1 MAKKTKLP
9 NGLRVVT
16 EYNKSVETVVVSV
29 GIAVGNRHES
39 SKEEGLSH
47 ALEHMLFKGTKTRT
61 YQELNEAVDFVGAR
75 TNAFTSNERTVY
87 YIKTP
92 KDHVELAVD
101 ILSDQVLNSIFPADE
116 MKKEMEVIE
125 QEIKRSYD
133 DPNDVLYYN
142 FAEVAFKGNQLARPI
157 LGTAKKILAYT
168 PADMLAYYTKH
179 YHPKNM
185 ILSVAGNI
193 KHAQV
198 VELAKKYFPDVDRK
212 FKKINPKKAT
222 WNPGQS
228 VVHVESE
235 NQVNVLV
242 GFAIPGRKDLTK
254 KQEVTMHMVDDILT
268 SGMGSKLSMEIREK
282 RGLVYS
288 VGSYI
293 SDYEE
298 IGMFG
303 VYGGTDDKKVEE
315 FLEATT
321 IVLKGFN
328 SGINDKDL
336 QKAKNSLKSRFSMS
350 VESIS
355 SVSTCNITAL
365 QQDGKLTTV
374 KELNAIVDTVTLD
387 DLKTMF
393 TSMIA
398 SKPVLGVYGFVPQSE
413 TITVDKFE
421 AMLRS

>member
-92 KDHVELAVD
+92 KEHVELAVD

-142 FAEVAFKGNQLARPI
+142 FAEVAFKGNQLSRPI
-157 LGTAKKILAYT
+157 LGTAKKVLAYT
-168 PADMLAYYTKH
+168 PADMLAYYAKH

-185 ILSVAGNI
+185 ILSVAGNV
-193 KHAQV
+193 KHAEV
-198 VELAKKYFPDVDRK
+198 VALAKKYFPEVDRK
-212 FKKINPKKAT
+212 FKKTTPKKAT
-222 WNPGQS
+222 WNPGQT

-235 NQVNVLV
+235 NQVNVMV
-242 GFAIPGRKDLTK
+242 GFGIRGRKDLTK
-254 KQEVTMHMVDDILT
+254 KEFITMHMVNDILT
-268 SGMGSKLSMEIREK
+268 SGMGSKLTTEIREK

-293 SDYEE
+293 QDYEE
-298 IGMFG
+298 LGYFG
-303 VYGGTDDKKVEE
+303 VYGGTDHNKVEE

-321 IVLKGFN
+321 LVLKSFN
-328 SGINDKDL
+328 ADLTDRDL
-336 QKAKNSLKSRFSMS
+336 QKSKNSMKSRLSSS

-355 SVSTCNITAL
+355 SVSTGCILA
-365 QQDGKLTTV
+365 Q
-374 KELNAIVDTVTLD
+374 
-387 DLKTMF
+387 
-393 TSMIA
+393 
-398 SKPVLGVYGFVPQSE
+398 
-413 TITVDKFE
+413 
-421 AMLRS
+421 